1 MLAKTPAC
9 VELSNL
15 LLAKAPSALARSAI
29 TAKSTSL
36 SATVALG
43 LLTANSDEGAEGGE
57 GSEATA
63 VAKVSV
69 DGDGSMIV
77 DVDHLWMG
85 LETRYLQLRLE
96 RPEPGAI
103 ASPSAVRRATTG
115 RLDATAGAQSLRR
128 DKSARSAAAV

>member
-1 MLAKTPAC
+1 
-9 VELSNL
+9 
-15 LLAKAPSALARSAI
+15 
-29 TAKSTSL
+29 
-36 SATVALG
+36 
-43 LLTANSDEGAEGGE
+43 
-57 GSEATA
+57 
-63 VAKVSV
+63 
-69 DGDGSMIV
+69 MIV

-103 ASPSAVRRATTG
+103 ASPAVRRATIG